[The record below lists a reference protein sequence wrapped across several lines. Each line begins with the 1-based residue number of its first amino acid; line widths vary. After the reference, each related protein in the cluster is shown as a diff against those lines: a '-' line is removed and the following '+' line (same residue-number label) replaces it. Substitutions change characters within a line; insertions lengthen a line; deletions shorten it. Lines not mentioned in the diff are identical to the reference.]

1 MRKPE
6 FEQFR
11 RSLIRRAKAIPQ
23 QAREP
28 YRLGIVKLLEDT
40 GLFLIKRARKD
51 GHDEA
56 LLEIH
61 GSWVGTDFSP
71 DAMKAALSE
80 AWPGSVFGAGV
91 QNSLVESEEEIVTL
105 QFAWDAGNGQFLTG
119 RIKVTV

>member
-11 RSLIRRAKAIPQ
+11 RALIRTAKPIPQ

-28 YRLGIVKLLEDT
+28 YRLAIVSLLEDT
-40 GLFLIKRARKD
+40 GLFLVQKARKD

-56 LLEIH
+56 LLEVH
-61 GSWVGTDFSP
+61 GSWVGTDFST
-71 DAMKAALSE
+71 DAVKTALLQ
-80 AWPGSVFGAGV
+80 AWPGAVFSSGTD
-91 QNSLVESEEEIVTL
+91 NFLIESEEEVATL
-105 QFAWDAGNGQFLTG
+105 QFAWDSGAGQFLTG

>member
-11 RSLIRRAKAIPQ
+11 RTLIRKAKALPQ

-28 YRLGIVKLLEDT
+28 YRLAIVGLLEDT
-40 GLFLIKRARKD
+40 GLFLIQKARKD

-71 DAMKAALSE
+71 DAVKAALLE
-80 AWPGSVFGAGV
+80 TWPGGVFGSGE
-91 QNSLVESEEEIVTL
+91 QGFLLESEEEVAIL
-105 QFAWDAGNGQFLTG
+105 QFAWDSGQGQFLTG
-119 RIKVTV
+119 RIKIVV